1 MMKIKCWISGSGSS
15 NEASGNSNGATAK
28 NGEDVGESGGGGGG
42 IPGPGVVAKIRPTS
56 LNVNQLNYNVVD
68 LKKFLR

>member
-1 MMKIKCWISGSGSS
+1 MKIKCWISGSGNGNS
-15 NEASGNSNGATAK
+15 NEASGSAK
-28 NGEDVGESGGGGGG
+28 NGEDVGESGRG